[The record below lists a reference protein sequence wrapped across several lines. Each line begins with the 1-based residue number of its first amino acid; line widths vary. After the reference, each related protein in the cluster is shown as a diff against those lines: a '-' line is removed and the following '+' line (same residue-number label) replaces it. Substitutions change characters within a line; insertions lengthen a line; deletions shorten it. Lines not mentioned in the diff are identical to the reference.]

1 MPLAVRLLTRMLPVA
16 VVAAV
21 LVFFAGC
28 MSVNNNYLL
37 PEDFKVYLERQ
48 GLTVDGV
55 REISPAPFRATSG
68 VAYMING
75 SEIGLYKYDQNSAI
89 QRKRLA
95 RIAEEKCTYIIGI
108 KYPVVVRGSFMLFG
122 LEKNPQ
128 KKAILRAFENF
139 N

>member
-1 MPLAVRLLTRMLPVA
+1 MSLVVRSLKRMLPAAA
-16 VVAAV
+16 VVA
-21 LVFFAGC
+21 LFVFFTGC

-37 PEDFKVYLERQ
+37 PEDFKVQLEQQ
-48 GLTVDGV
+48 GLTVDGM
-55 REISPAPFRATSG
+55 RELSPAPFRATSG